1 MQEHDETFEMH
12 PPHILAV
19 DADLFVRGSAD
30 RHKDV
35 PEDAQDRIRRWSV
48 EQLAESDVP
57 LAQYYPDVVAP

>member
-1 MQEHDETFEMH
+1 MH

-35 PEDAQDRIRRWSV
+35 PEDAQDRIRRWSAG
-48 EQLAESDVP
+48 QLAESDVP